1 MGKQRCEELHL
12 QPRGTRGESGGQTGH
27 TYDISNKH
35 RLGYSEVEL
44 VQKMIDGVNNCGR
57 KTRNSSKESGSSE
70 LINILPCSGEGM
82 SEAGSVTNTMNGDS
96 LVSTAVTGH
105 SNSGS
110 SLSYMDKHV
119 NYL

>member
-1 MGKQRCEELHL
+1 
-12 QPRGTRGESGGQTGH
+12 
-27 TYDISNKH
+27 
-35 RLGYSEVEL
+35 
-44 VQKMIDGVNNCGR
+44 
-57 KTRNSSKESGSSE
+57 
-70 LINILPCSGEGM
+70 M